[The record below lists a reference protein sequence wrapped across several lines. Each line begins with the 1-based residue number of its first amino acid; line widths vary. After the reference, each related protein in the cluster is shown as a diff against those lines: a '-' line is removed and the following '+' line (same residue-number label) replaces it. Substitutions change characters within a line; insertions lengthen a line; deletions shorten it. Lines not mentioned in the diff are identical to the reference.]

1 MSRRLARATQADVA
15 RAIAAVQ
22 QKGLKPNRIE
32 IDADGKIVVFLGE
45 QAPTPTDAAD
55 AALERWKARK
65 HARAA

>member
-1 MSRRLARATQADVA
+1 MSRHLARATQADIA

-22 QKGLKPNRIE
+22 QKGLKPSRIE
-32 IDADGKIVVFLGE
+32 IDADGKIVVFCGE
-45 QAPTPTDAAD
+45 EALAPIDAAG